1 MAKETQYDKILKHLT
16 YYGKIT
22 SWEAFQDYGITRL
35 SAIIYNLRD
44 AGYNIS
50 SEKRTAKN
58 RFGNKTNFAEYKLI
72 RKSQPELWG

>member
-1 MAKETQYDKILKHLT
+1 MPKETQYHMILKHLT

-35 SAIIYNLRD
+35 SAIIFNLRD
-44 AGYNIS
+44 AGYMIS
-50 SEKRTAKN
+50 SEKKTATN

-72 RKSQPELWG
+72 RNSQPELWG